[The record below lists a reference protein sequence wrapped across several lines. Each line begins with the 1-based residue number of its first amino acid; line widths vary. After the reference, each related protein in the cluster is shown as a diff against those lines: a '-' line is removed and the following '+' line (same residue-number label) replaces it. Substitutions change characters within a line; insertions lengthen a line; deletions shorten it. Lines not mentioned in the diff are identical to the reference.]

1 MDYAAA
7 RRSMVESQLRTNRVS
22 DPLLVAAMA
31 AVPREAFLPDTRRS
45 LAYRD
50 EALPLAPG
58 RFLMEPLAFARLAQ
72 AAEIR
77 ETDVVLDVG
86 AGTGYGAAV
95 AARLANAVVALE
107 CDKTLAAEATRIL
120 TDLHA
125 DTVAVVEGALEA
137 GYPKQGPYDVI
148 LLEGAVVA
156 IPETLQAQLAEGGR
170 LVAIVQ
176 DKAGPSGV
184 GRGTLVT
191 RLGGGFAR
199 RDLFDLGAPYL
210 PGMAPKPAFAF

>member
-31 AVPREAFLPDTRRS
+31 AIPREAFLPEALRS

-72 AAEIR
+72 MAEIR
-77 ETDVVLDVG
+77 ETDVVLAVG

-95 AARLANAVVALE
+95 AARMANAVVALE
-107 CDKTLAAEATRIL
+107 CDKNLAATATRTL
-120 TDLHA
+120 QDLPA
-125 DTVAVVEGALEA
+125 DTAVVVEGPLAA
-137 GYPKQGPYDVI
+137 GYPKQAPYDVI
-148 LLEGAVVA
+148 LLEGAVA
-156 IPETLQAQLAEGGR
+156 EIPETLLAQLAEGGR
-170 LVAIVQ
+170 LAAIVQ
-176 DKAGPSGV
+176 KQPGPASV
-184 GRGTLVT
+184 GKGTLVT
-191 RLGGGFAR
+191 RLGKNLVR
-199 RDLFDLGAPYL
+199 RESFDLGAPYL
-210 PGMAPKPAFAF
+210 PGLEPKPAFAF